1 VATVAGDDYLG
12 GSFVRA
18 RAEVVPLDVDSSVV
32 NPDLLQRC
40 AQNLLQ
46 LALFL
51 RSKLRLLRSTCSQL
65 KSGEPRREYID
76 QVIESGCTSATRRSD
91 IHLPELRFKGPT
103 HGFLPPWRAQF
114 GSASWTLNFLEV
126 LALIDERYFFG
137 HDDFDLRGATQKM
150 RKDLF
155 RHRAK
160 VRSGDE
166 FRVNWNECEVV
177 LRHGAG

>member
-1 VATVAGDDYLG
+1 MAAVASDDYLG
-12 GSFVRA
+12 RSFVRA

-40 AQNLLQ
+40 AENLLQ

-91 IHLPELRFKGPT
+91 IHLPELRFK
-103 HGFLPPWRAQF
+103 
-114 GSASWTLNFLEV
+114 
-126 LALIDERYFFG
+126 
-137 HDDFDLRGATQKM
+137 
-150 RKDLF
+150 
-155 RHRAK
+155 
-160 VRSGDE
+160 
-166 FRVNWNECEVV
+166 
-177 LRHGAG
+177 